1 MNRLFFALALLASLA
16 VPGLALAQLPSKEP
30 AKAPAKPAAAPAG
43 VPATGPIATVNGVA
57 IPRSRLEAVIKQ
69 QVARGAKDSEQLRAQ
84 VREALINNELLVQE
98 ANRSGVAKRPE
109 VQQQI
114 ELNRA
119 ELIANAQIGDY
130 LRTHPVNDA
139 EIQKEYERAK
149 QLTGEREYRA
159 RHILVASEDE
169 AKAVI
174 ADLKKGQKFD
184 EIAQKRSLDEGSRPK
199 GGDLDWNVPSNFDKA
214 FSDAMVKLEKGRMT
228 DAPVRSRF
236 GFHIIQLDDVR
247 QVNFPKLDQVKPQ
260 IQQRIVQSRVET
272 MVRELRAKAKIE

>member
-1 MNRLFFALALLASLA
+1 MKRLFYALAGLLAV
-16 VPGLALAQLPSKEP
+16 VPALALAQLPTKEP
-30 AKAPAKPAAAPAG
+30 AKAPAKPAAPAG

-57 IPRSRLEAVIKQ
+57 IPRSRLESVIKQ
-69 QVARGAKDSEQLRAQ
+69 QVARGAKDNDQLRAG

-109 VQQQI
+109 VLQQI
-114 ELNRA
+114 DLNRA
-119 ELIANAQIGDY
+119 ELIANAQIGEY

-272 MVRELRAKAKIE
+272 MVRELRAKSKIE

>member
-1 MNRLFFALALLASLA
+1 MKRLFFALALA
-16 VPGLALAQLPSKEP
+16 PTLALAQLPTKEP
-30 AKAPAKPAAAPAG
+30 AKAPAKPAAAAPAST
-43 VPATGPIATVNGVA
+43 TGPLATVNGVA
-57 IPRSRLEAVIKQ
+57 IPRSRLEAVLKQ

-98 ANRSGVAKRPE
+98 ANRSGVAKRAE
-109 VQQQI
+109 VQQTI

-119 ELIANAQIGDY
+119 ELIANAQIGEY
-130 LRTHPVNDA
+130 LRAHPVNDA

-159 RHILVASEDE
+159 RHILVASEDD
-169 AKAVI
+169 AKTII
-174 ADLKKGQKFD
+174 ADLKKGAKFD

-236 GFHIIQLDDVR
+236 GFHVIQLDDVR
-247 QVNFPKLDQVKPQ
+247 AVSFPKLDQVKPQ
-260 IQQRIVQSRVET
+260 IQQRIVQQRVEN
-272 MVRELRAKAKIE
+272 MVRDLRAKAKIE

>member
-1 MNRLFFALALLASLA
+1 MKRLFFALAILAPS
-16 VPGLALAQLPSKEP
+16 LALAQLPTKEP
-30 AKAPAKPAAAPAG
+30 AKAPAKPAAAAPA
-43 VPATGPIATVNGVA
+43 AASTTGPLATVNGVA

-98 ANRSGVAKRPE
+98 ANRSGVAKRAE
-109 VQQQI
+109 VQQTI

-119 ELIANAQIGDY
+119 ELIANAQIGEY
-130 LRTHPVNDA
+130 LRAHPVNDA

-159 RHILVASEDE
+159 RHILVASEDD
-169 AKAVI
+169 AKTII
-174 ADLKKGQKFD
+174 ADLKKGAKFD

-236 GFHIIQLDDVR
+236 GFHVIQLDDVR
-247 QVNFPKLDQVKPQ
+247 ALNFPKLDQVKPQ
-260 IQQRIVQSRVET
+260 IQQRIVQQRVEN
-272 MVRELRAKAKIE
+272 MVRDLRAKARIE